1 MGKSKTMMATHKSTA
16 EDHIQKITTH
26 HKGRGRWSPR
36 TMHAGAH
43 SIQGSRTSQPQKDQC
58 PACMHACTHRR
69 LYIAQSVVRGPTE
82 AQGGQDGV
90 PSSAKVL
97 EAFVAKCVPVGVVV
111 DEWSRHAI
119 I

>member
-1 MGKSKTMMATHKSTA
+1 MVTK
-16 EDHIQKITTH
+16 DHACRRPFHPGQQDQPAA
-26 HKGRGRWSPR
+26 KGSMSS
-36 TMHAGAH
+36 MHALIA
-43 SIQGSRTSQPQKDQC
+43 DC
-58 PACMHACTHRR
+58 
-69 LYIAQSVVRGPTE
+69 IAQSVVRGPTE